1 MKSREY
7 EPFRKKMVLAVCLAG
22 ADRSRFIA
30 EELNKRG
37 YVASYGGVNRNHNY
51 VTEDDLIGVDS
62 IIFTTRAV
70 RNQFKQDKRLNK
82 ALKANRVNLYI
93 IDVTEGEKEKAI
105 QSGNLNPL
113 RETIS
118 DKLER
123 LGFRR
128 II

>member
-1 MKSREY
+1 MRSREH
-7 EPFRKKMVLAVCLAG
+7 EPFRKKMILAVCLAG
-22 ADRSRFIA
+22 ADRSRLIA

-37 YVASYGGVNRNHNY
+37 YLASYGGVNRNHNY
-51 VTEDDLIGVDS
+51 VTEDDLVGIDS

-70 RNQFKQDKRLNK
+70 RKQFKQDKRLNK
-82 ALKANRVNLYI
+82 ALKVNRINLHI

-105 QSGNLNPL
+105 QSGDLNPL
-113 RETIS
+113 RKTIS
-118 DKLER
+118 DKLEQ